1 MYSVQSVLSFLS
13 VSMMSFSIHVQ
24 NSTKNER
31 DMCYLL
37 LADTCWPFFC
47 IKDVAMLN
55 KQLVHKS
62 SSLMMTGCY

>member
-1 MYSVQSVLSFLS
+1 
-13 VSMMSFSIHVQ
+13 MMSFSCHVQ